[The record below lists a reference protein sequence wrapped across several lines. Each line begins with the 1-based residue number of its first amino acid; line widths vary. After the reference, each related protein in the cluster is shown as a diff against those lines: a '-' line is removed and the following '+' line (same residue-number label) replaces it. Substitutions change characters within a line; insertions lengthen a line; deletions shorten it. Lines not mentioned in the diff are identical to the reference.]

1 MATKK
6 ATTTKKTTVRK
17 PAAKRPATRKAAT
30 TTKVTTVSARAAAP
44 ARETRERA
52 AGLMSN
58 LPNIMIAELVG
69 TFVLTMVAL
78 YAVQLVSPLFV
89 GLTLVVLVF
98 AIGAV
103 SGSHVNPAVTF
114 ALWTMRKVKTTM
126 VPFYWIAQFL
136 GAMLAVVLMST
147 VSGAKFALDFGSFN
161 TFSGSIFWLEV
172 IATAVFLFG
181 LTATLLRDDVKSS
194 GKAVGIGL
202 SFMVG
207 ILVSLGLFASIN
219 SNIDTSK
226 IEQKPNASGN
236 TTLSNVPHEMRAGGA
251 TLNPAV
257 ALAATEKTDSQLQG
271 SPTPTKDEPHKSR
284 LSWEVILGTLVG
296 AALGGNLYLLVAGR
310 LFRSSDV

>member
-6 ATTTKKTTVRK
+6 ASTTKKTTVRK
-17 PAAKRPATRKAAT
+17 PAAKRPTARKAAT
-30 TTKVTTVSARAAAP
+30 TTKVKTVSARAAAP
-44 ARETRERA
+44 ARESRERTV
-52 AGLMSN
+52 GLMGN

-69 TFVLTMVAL
+69 AFVLTMVAL

-114 ALWTMRKVKTTM
+114 GLWTMRKVKTAL

-136 GAMLAVVLMST
+136 GAMLAVVLTSAL
-147 VSGAKFALDFGSFN
+147 SGAQFGLDFGSFAD
-161 TFSGSIFWLEV
+161 FSGSIFWLEV
-172 IATAVFLFG
+172 ISTAVFLFG
-181 LTATLLRDDVKSS
+181 LAATLLRDDIKST
-194 GKAVGIGL
+194 GKALGIGL
-202 SFMVG
+202 SLTIG

-226 IEQKPNASGN
+226 IEQKPSANGT
-236 TTLSNVPHEMRAGGA
+236 TTLGNVPHEMRAGGA

-257 ALAATEKTDSQLQG
+257 ALAATEKTDAQLQG
-271 SPTPTKDEPHKSR
+271 SPNPTKDEPRKSR
-284 LSWEVILGTLVG
+284 LSWEVILGTLLG

-310 LFRSSDV
+310 LFRDNA